1 MPAEGPQG
9 IGPLYVSYPQF
20 ASQNCKFPIYQW
32 KSPPSSNLHSNRR
45 ACPPQRGSVPA
56 PLFSVSSAYP
66 ERSGWA
72 HFLSALCVKSPPSS
86 PKNQNGTVETVPPL
100 ASCYPLA
107 AICYL
112 SALKTPLPKNLLL
125 IPLTP
130 IPTPTLCALHALAK
144 STSLQ
149 PSSRSSHSQPATFAR
164 SLAPV
169 PQWPGNPS
177 D

>member
-9 IGPLYVSYPQF
+9 IGPLYVSYSQF
-20 ASQNCKFPIYQW
+20 ASQNCNFPICQW
-32 KSPPSSNLHSNRR
+32 KSSPSPPTSIANVG
-45 ACPPQRGSVPA
+45 PQWGTL
-56 PLFSVSSAYP
+56 PLCSVSSQRPPCASSAP
-66 ERSGWA
+66 
-72 HFLSALCVKSPPSS
+72 SALSPLRLP

-107 AICYL
+107 AISYL
-112 SALKTPLPKNLLL
+112 SALKTPLPKNPPPT
-125 IPLTP
+125 PLTL

-144 STSLQ
+144 SRSLQ
-149 PSSRSSHSQPATFAR
+149 PFSRSSHSQPAAFAR